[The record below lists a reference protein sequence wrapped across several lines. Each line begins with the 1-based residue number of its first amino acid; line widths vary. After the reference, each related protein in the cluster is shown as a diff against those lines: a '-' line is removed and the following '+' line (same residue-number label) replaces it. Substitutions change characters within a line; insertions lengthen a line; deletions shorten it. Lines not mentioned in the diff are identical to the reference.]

1 MSSRQLFWSAAILIA
16 SAGPAAAQAPSPLD
30 LVPGIREAGFP
41 DLALEYLKEVEPRL
55 SAAEKAMLPLER
67 AKCLLESA
75 EDEPDEGTRTSM
87 VGEAKV
93 AFDNF
98 LATSANHPRASEA
111 SLALAYEL
119 QSRGALKVVAALST
133 DPATTP
139 WVDARGLVVQL
150 PADPKKRL
158 AVFNLYAKQ
167 VRLYG
172 FTPRADTGQKF
183 LFIPAY
189 RASGGGPD

>member
-1 MSSRQLFWSAAILIA
+1 MGSHLRPKGRRVVNAAIALCLALVLSPSLPSCSDDSDPNDDAKCQSMSSN
-16 SAGPAAAQAPSPLD
+16 PANAEAFEWLKAP
-30 LVPGIREAGFP
+30 VPRP
-41 DLALEYLKEVEPRL
+41 NRLEGL
-55 SAAEKAMLPLER
+55 S
-67 AKCLLESA
+67 
-75 EDEPDEGTRTSM
+75 
-87 VGEAKV
+87 
-93 AFDNF
+93 N
-98 LATSANHPRASEA
+98 EA

-119 QSRGALKVVAALST
+119 QSRGVLKVVAALST

-150 PADPKKRL
+150 PADPKNRM

-189 RASGGGPD
+189 RASGGAPD